1 MALKYHHSRH
11 TRRRRQT
18 TEGRRTPLARRIE
31 RLYSQNTSSF
41 CCFLVQLAR
50 REVVENE
57 GRGVWAQTWSG
68 AHEDR
73 AWSVDVGAAAWVT

>member
-31 RLYSQNTSSF
+31 RP
-41 CCFLVQLAR
+41 
-50 REVVENE
+50 
-57 GRGVWAQTWSG
+57 
-68 AHEDR
+68 
-73 AWSVDVGAAAWVT
+73 